1 MNHREPT
8 SEPKGPGRTFPCLA
22 LLLLPLL
29 SGVSASA
36 RPLLP
41 VQAGLTHPKPY
52 LVALG
57 SPSLRFQDPAPAA
70 GLATRP
76 PKPGA
81 PRPSAPDVSAEN
93 LASSLAPL
101 SELPSPSSTDSPIS
115 NSLDGND
122 PSATESSSSTPT
134 RTPRPILP
142 DEMRPQARPED
153 FLPFFQIPAAQSGDV
168 SVFVPVP
175 RAPAAPASLPLSSA
189 TYTQT
194 PR

>member
-8 SEPKGPGRTFPCLA
+8 SEPSGPGWTFPCLA

-36 RPLLP
+36 GPLGT
-41 VQAGLTHPKPY
+41 VSSGLTHQKPY

-57 SPSLRFQDPAPAA
+57 SPTLRFQEPAPPAD
-70 GLATRP
+70 LAIRP
-76 PKPGA
+76 PKPGS
-81 PRPSAPDVSAEN
+81 PRLTVADTAAEDP
-93 LASSLAPL
+93 ATTIATTTEQPSSLPVDSAALDSL
-101 SELPSPSSTDSPIS
+101 SVS
-115 NSLDGND
+115 D
-122 PSATESSSSTPT
+122 PAVAEGSSTPAK
-134 RTPRPILP
+134 TPRPILP
-142 DEMRPQARPED
+142 DEMRPQARAED
-153 FLPFFQIPAAQSGDV
+153 FLPFFQIPAAESGDV

>member
-8 SEPKGPGRTFPCLA
+8 SVPKGPGPTFPCLA

-29 SGVSASA
+29 SGVSAFA

-41 VQAGLTHPKPY
+41 PQAGLTQQKPY

-57 SPSLRFQDPAPAA
+57 APPLRFQVPVPATE
-70 GLATRP
+70 LATRP
-76 PKPGA
+76 KPSASRSSTADASANDIETTLA
-81 PRPSAPDVSAEN
+81 PRAEEPS
-93 LASSLAPL
+93 
-101 SELPSPSSTDSPIS
+101 SPSDADPIAHEDAAS
-115 NSLDGND
+115 
-122 PSATESSSSTPT
+122 ESSQSEISTLPPA

-175 RAPAAPASLPLSSA
+175 HAPATPPPLPLSSA

>member
-8 SEPKGPGRTFPCLA
+8 SEPSGPGWTFPCLA

-36 RPLLP
+36 GPLGT
-41 VQAGLTHPKPY
+41 VSSGLTHQKPY

-57 SPSLRFQDPAPAA
+57 SPSLRFQEPAP
-70 GLATRP
+70 LADLTIRP
-76 PKPGA
+76 PKPGS
-81 PRPSAPDVSAEN
+81 PRPTLADTPAEIPATTVAGTTEQTSSTSVDSAVSDPLDVNDPTGAE
-93 LASSLAPL
+93 ASSTA
-101 SELPSPSSTDSPIS
+101 
-115 NSLDGND
+115 
-122 PSATESSSSTPT
+122 AK
-134 RTPRPILP
+134 TPRPILP